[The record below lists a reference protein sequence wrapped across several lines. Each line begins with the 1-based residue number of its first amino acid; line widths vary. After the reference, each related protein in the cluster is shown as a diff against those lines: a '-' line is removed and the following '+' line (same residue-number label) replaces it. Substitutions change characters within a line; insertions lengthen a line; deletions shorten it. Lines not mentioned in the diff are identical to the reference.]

1 MNKVWFVTGA
11 SAGIGAEVAKAAL
24 HAGHRVVATAR
35 NLEKLRSI
43 LGAELAEDRLALVS
57 LDVSSEAQVKA
68 AVETAVSRF
77 GRVDV
82 VVNNAGYSLI
92 GNFETLTQEQIERQ
106 LATNFFGVLY
116 VMRAALP
123 ILRRQRSGHIFNVS
137 SLAGVI
143 GFKHCS
149 AYAASKFAVE
159 GLSLSVA
166 QEVEPFGIKV
176 TLVEPG
182 FVRTDLL
189 APQSILFGDI
199 AIDDYGAPGDVK
211 PTGGPPP
218 QAGGRPREVGQGS
231 PRARRDGGAAEAVLR
246 RQRRH
251 RDDRAGFGGSPQGDP
266 GPRRPLQ
273 VDGRHLLD
281 EGLPLPVPRAA
292 HSTGMRMTTPPSYPH
307 LEVVPRAVAVRVVA
321 RGARLA
327 HRLVR
332 IHRREIRA
340 APPAARCR
348 NSSAP
353 SPPRGGARPAPPRCA
368 ARSAC

>member
-1 MNKVWFVTGA
+1 MNEVWFVTGA
-11 SAGIGAEVAKAAL
+11 SAGIGAEVVKAAL

-43 LGAELAEDRLALVS
+43 LSVELASDRLALVS
-57 LDVSSEAQVKA
+57 LDVSSEAQAKA

-82 VVNNAGYSLI
+82 VVNNAGYSLV
-92 GNFETLTQEQIERQ
+92 GNFETFTQEQIERQ

-123 ILRRQRSGHIFNVS
+123 IMRRQRSGYIFNVS

-189 APQSILFGDI
+189 APQSVLFGDI

-211 PTGGPPP
+211 AYWEGFHHK
-218 QAGGRPREVGQGS
+218 QG
-231 PRARRDGGAAEAVLR
+231 
-246 RQRRH
+246 
-251 RDDRAGFGGSPQGDP
+251 GDP
-266 GPRRPLQ
+266 AKLAKA
-273 VDGRHLLD
+273 LL
-281 EGLPLPVPRAA
+281 ELAA
-292 HSTGMRMTTPPSYPH
+292 MKAPPKQFLAGSDAIATIAPA
-307 LEVVPRAVAVRVVA
+307 LE
-321 RGARLA
+321 ARLEEIQA
-327 HRLVR
+327 HADL
-332 IHRREIRA
+332 
-340 APPAARCR
+340 
-348 NSSAP
+348 SKSTD
-353 SPPRGGARPAPPRCA
+353 GTF
-368 ARSAC
+368 